1 MIRFAC
7 PGCAA
12 TFTVDDNRAGKSG
25 KCPKCQSEF
34 VIPETEPVA
43 VVSVPVTMPVPVPVS
58 SLAARNAEE
67 PVEIE
72 PCPKCA
78 TKLSVSGGD
87 IGNDVEC
94 PYCKTVFQAIEP
106 GSRPPAPPPA
116 PSRKSMLESTDDN
129 GRPKSRRNDADDDD
143 DRPRKRRRDVD
154 DDEDDVPKIKSKSA
168 SRRRDEDDAPK
179 SKSKSDSR
187 RRDEDDDNDDAPRSR
202 TKSSRRRDE
211 DDDYDDDRPRKKRYR
226 RGGGGGDSRRTTIT
240 RIGVLACG
248 KVMAMVLTVW
258 VFISFVF
265 SMFLGLIVGT
275 SISRTGGPDVFASL
289 IGGSLITLVIAIPIS
304 LIGGFISGMIL
315 ALIYNA
321 AASIAGGFEME
332 IEED

>member
-168 SRRRDEDDAPK
+168 SRRRDEDDDDAPK

-248 KVMAMVLTVW
+248 KVMAMMMTVTS
-258 VFISFVF
+258 FILLIA
-265 SMFLGLIVGT
+265 SMLIDSPPARGGT
-275 SISRTGGPDVFASL
+275 STSNLIQFTGVLALAAPIVFG
-289 IGGSLITLVIAIPIS
+289 II
-304 LIGGFISGMIL
+304 GFIYGVIL

-321 AASIAGGFEME
+321 AAGIAGGFEME

>member
-43 VVSVPVTMPVPVPVS
+43 VVSVPVTMPVPVS

-94 PYCKTVFQAIEP
+94 PYCKTVFQAIKP

-116 PSRKSMLESTDDN
+116 PGRKSLLESTDDN
-129 GRPKSRRNDADDDD
+129 GRPKSRRNDANEDD

-168 SRRRDEDDAPK
+168 SRRRDEDDDDYDSPK
-179 SKSKSDSR
+179 SKNKSR
-187 RRDEDDDNDDAPRSR
+187 RRDEDDEENSP
-202 TKSSRRRDE
+202 KSKSRRRDE
-211 DDDYDDDRPRKKRYR
+211 EDEDYDDRPRKKRYR
-226 RGGGGGDSRRTTIT
+226 GGNGRRVTIT
-240 RIGVLACG
+240 RVNVLATG
-248 KVMAMVLTVW
+248 KVMAMMSAVTTFIAVLMV
-258 VFISFVF
+258 
-265 SMFLGLIVGT
+265 LI
-275 SISRTGGPDVFASL
+275 
-289 IGGSLITLVIAIPIS
+289 IS
-304 LIGGFISGMIL
+304 LGVDSRPAQGGIGIGNLIENFAIAALIFAPIIYGIFGFIYGVIL

-321 AASIAGGFEME
+321 ASGIAGGFEME

>member
-43 VVSVPVTMPVPVPVS
+43 VVSVPVPVPMPIPVT

-116 PSRKSMLESTDDN
+116 PGRKSVLESTDDN

-143 DRPRKRRRDVD
+143 DRPRKRRRDAD
-154 DDEDDVPKIKSKSA
+154 DDADDIPKIKSKSA
-168 SRRRDEDDAPK
+168 SRRRDEDDEDAPRSR
-179 SKSKSDSR
+179 SKPSR
-187 RRDEDDDNDDAPRSR
+187 RRDEEDDDN
-202 TKSSRRRDE
+202 
-211 DDDYDDDRPRKKRYR
+211 DDDRPRKKRYR
-226 RGGGGGDSRRTTIT
+226 RGGGGDSRRTTIT

-248 KVMAMVLTVW
+248 KVMAMMMAVTMFIVMLFAILIGLVIGSTV
-258 VFISFVF
+258 
-265 SMFLGLIVGT
+265 
-275 SISRTGGPDVFASL
+275 SRGGGNGGPDI
-289 IGGSLITLVIAIPIS
+289 IGAIFSGGIIGLVLAPIFYG
-304 LIGGFISGMIL
+304 IGGFIYGMII

-321 AASIAGGFEME
+321 AAGIAGGFEME

>member
-34 VIPETEPVA
+34 VIPEMEPVA
-43 VVSVPVTMPVPVPVS
+43 VVSVPVPMPIPVS

-129 GRPKSRRNDADDDD
+129 GRPKSRRNDADDVD

-154 DDEDDVPKIKSKSA
+154 DDEDDDVPKSKSKSA
-168 SRRRDEDDAPK
+168 SRRREEEDEDVPK
-179 SKSKSDSR
+179 SKSKS
-187 RRDEDDDNDDAPRSR
+187 A
-202 TKSSRRRDE
+202 SRRRDE

-226 RGGGGGDSRRTTIT
+226 RSGGGGDSRRTTIT

-248 KVMAMVLTVW
+248 KVMAMMMAVTMFIVMLFAVL
-258 VFISFVF
+258 I
-265 SMFLGLIVGT
+265 GLVIGSTT
-275 SISRTGGPDVFASL
+275 SRNGSGGPDILSAIFSGGI
-289 IGGSLITLVIAIPIS
+289 IGLVLAPIFYG
-304 LIGGFISGMIL
+304 IGGFIYGMIL

-321 AASIAGGFEME
+321 AAGIAGGFEMD

>member
-43 VVSVPVTMPVPVPVS
+43 VVSVPVPVPMPIPVT

-116 PSRKSMLESTDDN
+116 PGRKSVLESTDDN
-129 GRPKSRRNDADDDD
+129 GRPKSRRSDADDDD
-143 DRPRKRRRDVD
+143 DRPRKRRRDAD
-154 DDEDDVPKIKSKSA
+154 DDADDIPKIKSKSA
-168 SRRRDEDDAPK
+168 SRRRDEDD
-179 SKSKSDSR
+179 
-187 RRDEDDDNDDAPRSR
+187 EDAPRSR
-202 TKSSRRRDE
+202 SKPSRRRDE

-248 KVMAMVLTVW
+248 KVMAMMMAVTMFIVMLFAILIGLVIGSTV
-258 VFISFVF
+258 
-265 SMFLGLIVGT
+265 
-275 SISRTGGPDVFASL
+275 SRGGGNGGPDI
-289 IGGSLITLVIAIPIS
+289 IGAIFSGGIIGLVLAPIFYG
-304 LIGGFISGMIL
+304 IGGFIYGMII